1 MFFLRNKQPLE
12 IKTSDY
18 IIKYESR
25 DKNWTL
31 SYRGIEFIYRSRS
44 IELPDIETLD
54 KYISWI
60 STHQKLIDLNVKE
73 MLTGWASHPDSAFE
87 ATHVAIIEVDEPEK
101 IEVMILGNEDWGD
114 MGYDLTI
121 ENGQITMDGFGD

>member
-1 MFFLRNKQPLE
+1 MFFSRNKQPLE
-12 IKTSDY
+12 IKTPDY

-25 DKNWTL
+25 DKSWTL
-31 SYRGIEFIYRSRS
+31 SYRDIEFIYRSRS

-60 STHQKLIDLNVKE
+60 STHQKLIDINVKE
-73 MLTGWASHPDSAFE
+73 MLTGWASDPDSAFE

>member
-1 MFFLRNKQPLE
+1 MFFSRNKQPLE
-12 IKTSDY
+12 IKTPDY

-25 DKNWTL
+25 DNNWTL
-31 SYRGIEFIYRSRS
+31 SYRDIEFIYRSRS

-54 KYISWI
+54 EYISWV
-60 STHQKLIDLNVKE
+60 STHQKLIDINVKE
-73 MLTGWASHPDSAFE
+73 MLSRCASDPDSAFE
-87 ATHVAIIEVDEPEK
+87 ARHVAIIEVDEPEK
-101 IEVMILGNEDWGD
+101 IEDWAD